1 MKKINIKN
9 NPYVP
14 VNERVK
20 EFRANYSDYS
30 LISEIVELTNDVCTI
45 MAKVIDSNGNIK
57 ATGIAREE
65 RDDKT
70 SRVNKTSYVEN
81 CETSAWGR
89 ALGNFG
95 IGIDESIASADEV
108 ARAIE
113 QQGSQTQNNERKAKT
128 EQPVE
133 KNEELTLDK
142 AYALVST
149 KGKMYGELSDDQ
161 LQYIVDKSVSEKSR
175 KAAQMI
181 LDDRKTSEDL
191 MPLED
196 EEGLP
201 WD

>member
-1 MKKINIKN
+1 MKTINIKN
-9 NPYVP
+9 KPYVP

-20 EFRANYSDYS
+20 EFRATYPDYS
-30 LISEIVELTNDVCTI
+30 LVSEIVELTDDVCTI
-45 MAKVIDSNGNIK
+45 MAKVMDSYGNVK

-70 SRVNKTSYVEN
+70 SMVNKTSYVEN

-128 EQPVE
+128 EQPD
-133 KNEELTLDK
+133 ELTLDK
-142 AYALVST
+142 AYALTTT
-149 KGKMYGELSDDQ
+149 KGTAYGALTDDQ
-161 LQYIVDKSVSEKSR
+161 LQWIVENSKNATSR

-181 LDDRKTSEDL
+181 LDDRQTSEDL
-191 MPLED
+191 MPLGD
-196 EEGLP
+196 DDVP
-201 WD
+201 WN